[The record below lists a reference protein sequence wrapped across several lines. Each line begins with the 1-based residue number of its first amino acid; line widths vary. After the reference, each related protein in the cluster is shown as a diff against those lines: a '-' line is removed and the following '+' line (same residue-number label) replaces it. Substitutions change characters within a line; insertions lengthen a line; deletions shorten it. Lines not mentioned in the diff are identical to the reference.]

1 MAKHSEE
8 LGPDDI
14 AALREAARKAL
25 AAKKEKNKKTHDDD
39 VEQTDKDYGTKL
51 KKGKHAK

>member
-1 MAKHSEE
+1 MGKHGLEFSEE
-8 LGPDDI
+8 D
-14 AALREAARKAL
+14 RKAL
-25 AAKKEKNKKTHDDD
+25 AAAAKKAMEAKREKGKTHDDD